1 MNNIETLSRK
11 KIKEWI
17 KKFKTALINES
28 NEYNIKLYKK
38 WLEEAELELDRRDE
52 LIKQYLRCKEKSMF
66 N

>member
-28 NEYNIKLYKK
+28 DEHNIKLYKK
-38 WLEEAELELDRRDE
+38 WLEEAELELNRRDE